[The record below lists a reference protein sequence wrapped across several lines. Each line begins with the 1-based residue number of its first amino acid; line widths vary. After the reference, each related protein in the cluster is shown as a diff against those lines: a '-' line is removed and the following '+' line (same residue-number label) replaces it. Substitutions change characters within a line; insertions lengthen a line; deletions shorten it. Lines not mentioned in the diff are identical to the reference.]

1 MVTLGYARVST
12 SDQNADRQLLALAKA
27 GISSENIY
35 VDHRSG
41 KDFDRPQWR
50 KVKRKLHQ
58 GDLLV
63 VTSIDRFGRCY
74 EDIIDEWRLLVKVKG
89 VNIRVL
95 DMPLLDT
102 SAAQGL
108 LAGFLSDLV
117 LQILSFVAETE
128 RRHIKERQREGIA
141 AAHLRGVKFGRPA
154 LSKPVDLPELCAAIR
169 NGSATITEVAS
180 RCHVSR
186 TTIRRWM
193 ETTV

>member
-1 MVTLGYARVST
+1 MITYGYARVST
-12 SDQNADRQLLALAKA
+12 VDQNEDRQLLALAKA
-27 GISSENIY
+27 GVSRENIF

-50 KVKRKLHQ
+50 KLKRKFRK

-74 EDIIDEWRLLVKVKG
+74 EDIINEWRLIVKTKG

-128 RRHIKERQREGIA
+128 RRHIKERQREGID
-141 AAHLRGVKFGRPA
+141 AAHLRGVKFGRPT
-154 LSKPVDLPELCAAIR
+154 LPRPVNICELFAEIR
-169 NGSATITEVAS
+169 KGTISVTEVARLS
-180 RCHVSR
+180 NVSR

-193 ETTV
+193 CEG

>member
-1 MVTLGYARVST
+1 MITYGYARVST
-12 SDQNADRQLLALAKA
+12 VDQKEDRQLLALAKA
-27 GISSENIY
+27 GVSRENIF

-50 KVKRKLHQ
+50 KLKRKFRK

-74 EDIIDEWRLLVKVKG
+74 EDIINEWRLIVKTKG

-128 RRHIKERQREGIA
+128 RRHIKERQREGID
-141 AAHLRGVKFGRPA
+141 AAHLRGVKFGRPT
-154 LSKPVDLPELCAAIR
+154 LPRPVNICELFAGIR
-169 NGSATITEVAS
+169 KGTISVTEVARLS
-180 RCHVSR
+180 NVSR

-193 ETTV
+193 CEG